1 MAKNILIING
11 PNLNLLG
18 SREPEIYGSQTLGDI
33 EDLCAEKAKQL
44 SLNIDFRQSNSEG
57 EIIDWIQEADSKFD
71 ALIINPAAY
80 SHSSIAIFDALLSI
94 KINIIEVHLSNIYK
108 REKFRHHSYVS
119 RAANGIICGLG
130 AKGYLLAL
138 EALAKQEWN

>member
-18 SREPEIYGSQTLGDI
+18 RREPEIYGSLTLGDI
-33 EDLCAEKAKQL
+33 EDLCKEKAKQL
-44 SLNIDFRQSNSEG
+44 SLNIDFRQSNGEG

-119 RAANGIICGLG
+119 RAASGIICGLG

-138 EALAKQEWN
+138 EALAKQDWN